1 MNKYILTNPSEA
13 ELASAVQENLFAS
26 FRAMQ
31 VIPGCELVE
40 NTSLNL
46 HDAFPS
52 NPMFKGVWKT
62 RFSPEETE
70 AKIDEVLNWFEQRG
84 APSFFWWTDSQTQP
98 LDLVERLMRRG
109 FDGNL
114 EGDPGM
120 VMNLNDLNE
129 DLPTPSKLNIVQATE
144 PKSLE
149 DWRDAFVEAFEMPV
163 SGGQAWVDATMS
175 AGLENAPWHMYV
187 GYLDRKPVSTSIL
200 FPGTGVAGV
209 YGVGTIP
216 EARNQGIGTAM
227 TLKPL
232 REAREQGYHFA
243 VLFSFRLGYP
253 VYKRLGFREVA
264 CKIGIYIMERD
275 QEKPV

>member
-1 MNKYILTNPSEA
+1 MNNYILTNPSEA
-13 ELASAVQENLFAS
+13 ELASAVTENLFAS
-26 FRAMQ
+26 FRSMQ

-40 NTSLNL
+40 NASLNL
-46 HDAFPS
+46 HHAFPS
-52 NPMFKGVWKT
+52 NPMFKGAWKT

-70 AKIDEVLNWFEQRG
+70 TKIDEVLNWFEQRR
-84 APSFFWWTDSQTQP
+84 APDFFWWTDQETQP

-129 DLPTPSKLNIVQATE
+129 DLLTPGKFNILPVMDQ
-144 PKSLE
+144 KSLE

-175 AGLENAPWHMYV
+175 AGLGNAPWQMYV

-200 FPGTGVAGV
+200 FPGAGVAGV

-216 EARNQGIGTAM
+216 EARNQGIGSAM

-232 REAREQGYHFA
+232 LDARAQGYRFS
-243 VLFSFRLGYP
+243 VLFSSRMGYP

-264 CKIGIYIMERD
+264 CKVGIYIMERD
-275 QEKPV
+275 QEKPA